1 MEVDYPLFRMK
12 NIIGG
17 QSSTSTRNN
26 WFSEIFEISAYKY
39 ANNLFSILKLLLR
52 PRTGK
57 RAKCEMC

>member
-39 ANNLFSILKLLLR
+39 ANNLFSILKLLL
-52 PRTGK
+52 T
-57 RAKCEMC
+57 AKNGQKGQM